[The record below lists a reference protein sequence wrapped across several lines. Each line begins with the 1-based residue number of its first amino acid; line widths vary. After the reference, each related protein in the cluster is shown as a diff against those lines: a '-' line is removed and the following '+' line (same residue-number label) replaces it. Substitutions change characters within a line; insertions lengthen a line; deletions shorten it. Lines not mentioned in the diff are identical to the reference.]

1 MHSIFWGKQATCSPL
16 LLNAWFSIFFTPE
29 KSKLVKLEQK
39 AKQEAGIT
47 SHVQFHVTDCN
58 SLHPLNV
65 PSSRISMLLGKQ
77 ISCSPLSQNAYLP
90 IFLMF
95 EKSKLVKFEHSE
107 KQSAGITSH
116 VQFHVTERSSL
127 HPLKAPSE
135 MHSMFFGKQTSCSPL
150 SLKAYCPIFFMP
162 EKSNCVKFEHSK
174 KQKSGITSHLWFHVT
189 ELSFSQL

>member
-1 MHSIFWGKQATCSPL
+1 MQFHVTERSSLHPPNVHSDMHSIFWGKQATCSPL

-107 KQSAGITSH
+107 KQHWEIYDW
-116 VQFHVTERSSL
+116 
-127 HPLKAPSE
+127 
-135 MHSMFFGKQTSCSPL
+135 L
-150 SLKAYCPIFFMP
+150 SRL
-162 EKSNCVKFEHSK
+162 
-174 KQKSGITSHLWFHVT
+174 
-189 ELSFSQL
+189 

>member
-1 MHSIFWGKQATCSPL
+1 MQFHVTERSSLHPPNVHSDMHSIFWGKQATCSPL

-29 KSKLVKLEQK
+29 KSKLVKFEQK
-39 AKQEAGIT
+39 T
-47 SHVQFHVTDCN
+47 
-58 SLHPLNV
+58 
-65 PSSRISMLLGKQ
+65 
-77 ISCSPLSQNAYLP
+77 
-90 IFLMF
+90 
-95 EKSKLVKFEHSE
+95 

-116 VQFHVTERSSL
+116 VQFHVTECSSL

>member
-1 MHSIFWGKQATCSPL
+1 
-16 LLNAWFSIFFTPE
+16 
-29 KSKLVKLEQK
+29 
-39 AKQEAGIT
+39 
-47 SHVQFHVTDCN
+47 
-58 SLHPLNV
+58 
-65 PSSRISMLLGKQ
+65 MLLGKQ

-116 VQFHVTERSSL
+116 VQFHVTERSSLHPPNVHSDMHSIFWGKQATCSPLLLNAWFSIFFTPEKSKLVKFEQKTKQSAGITSHVQFHVTECSSL

>member
-1 MHSIFWGKQATCSPL
+1 MFEKSKLVKFEQKAKQAAGITSHVPFHMTDRNSLHPPKALSEMHSIFLGKQTSCSPL
-16 LLNAWFSIFFTPE
+16 RQNAYLPIFFMAE

-65 PSSRISMLLGKQ
+65 PSSRTFMFFGKQ
-77 ISCSPLSQNAYLP
+77 TSWSPLSQNAYLP

-107 KQSAGITSH
+107 KQSAGIA
-116 VQFHVTERSSL
+116 L
-127 HPLKAPSE
+127 HL
-135 MHSMFFGKQTSCSPL
+135 Q
-150 SLKAYCPIFFMP
+150 
-162 EKSNCVKFEHSK
+162 
-174 KQKSGITSHLWFHVT
+174 FHVT
-189 ELSFSQL
+189 ELSFSHL